1 MAIELIDTIKPKNN
15 GSFPIVEI
23 QDVGMPDGTKLDKA
37 LPIMIENYVEE
48 YINEALGGDY

>member
-1 MAIELIDTIKPKNN
+1 MAIELIDTIKPKNG

-23 QDVGMPDGTKLDKA
+23 GDVGMPDGTKLDKA
-37 LPIMIENYVEE
+37 LPTMIENYVEE

>member
-23 QDVGMPDGTKLDKA
+23 GDVGMPDGTKLDEA
-37 LPIMIENYVEE
+37 LPTMIESYVDEYIGSALEEE
-48 YINEALGGDY
+48 Y

>member
-37 LPIMIENYVEE
+37 LPVLIENYVEE

>member
-23 QDVGMPDGTKLDKA
+23 GDVGMPDGTKLDKA
-37 LPIMIENYVEE
+37 LPAMIENYVEE